1 MYEEFTQNRI
11 AQLRMQKNVS
21 ARDMSLS
28 LGQNNSYI
36 NQIENK
42 KALPSLQGLF
52 YICEYFGITPQQF
65 FDDGSAYPVQLADL
79 VEDMKKLDAASLEH
93 IAAIVKEMVGNKQSH
108 VRCKKAGTKRRA
120 ALRLVPIFLRPLLDK
135 VSRSRGSRGA

>member
-1 MYEEFTQNRI
+1 MYEEFTQKRI
-11 AQLRMQKNVS
+11 AQLRMQKDVS

-65 FDDGSAYPVQLADL
+65 FDERVAYPVQLAEL
-79 VEDMKKLDAASLEH
+79 MEDMKKLDVETLEH
-93 IAAIVKEMVGNKQSH
+93 IAAIVKKV
-108 VRCKKAGTKRRA
+108 
-120 ALRLVPIFLRPLLDK
+120 LDK
-135 VSRSRGSRGA
+135 

>member
-1 MYEEFTQNRI
+1 MYEEFTQDRI
-11 AQLRMQKNVS
+11 AQLRIQKDVS

-36 NQIENK
+36 NQIENR

-65 FDDGSAYPVQLADL
+65 FDEGDAYPVQLAEL
-79 VEDMKKLDAASLEH
+79 VEDMKKLDSVTLDH
-93 IAAIVKEMVGNKQSH
+93 ISAIVKKILS
-108 VRCKKAGTKRRA
+108 K
-120 ALRLVPIFLRPLLDK
+120 
-135 VSRSRGSRGA
+135 

>member
-1 MYEEFTQNRI
+1 MYEEFTQERI
-11 AQLRMQKNVS
+11 AQLRMQKDVS

-52 YICEYFGITPQQF
+52 YICEYFGITPQEF
-65 FDDGSAYPVQLADL
+65 FDKSNTLPSQLAEL
-79 VEDMKKLDAASLEH
+79 MEDMKLLDENALMH
-93 IAAIVKEMVGNKQSH
+93 ITGLVKELINK
-108 VRCKKAGTKRRA
+108 K
-120 ALRLVPIFLRPLLDK
+120 
-135 VSRSRGSRGA
+135 